1 MLTQRQWNQCRAA
14 LQFYLSVARTSSVH
28 PIEHP
33 AVRSFFEG
41 GEHTPLTP
49 GEIGA
54 LIATEIYTE
63 RPILW
68 TVQQIANATGHS
80 PRKIQYQLAVVHR
93 YKPEMVVGNTAVY
106 RLPNLLLVAHEL
118 DALKEYRHQREA
130 RENSVSPEEY
140 QKEKGHRS
148 ATTRKGREAL
158 WAGIRRRLR
167 I

>member
-49 GEIGA
+49 EEIGA
-54 LIATEIYTE
+54 LVEVEVFNEA
-63 RPILW
+63 PIL
-68 TVQQIANATGHS
+68 TTAYAIAQDVGHS
-80 PRKIQYQLAVVHR
+80 SHR
-93 YKPEMVVGNTAVY
+93 ILSHLENHGIKPEMYAGRVAIY
-106 RLPNLLLVAHEL
+106 RLPDLLLVVREL
-118 DALKEYRHQREA
+118 DALKEHRRQQEA
-130 RENSVSPEEY
+130 RENSVSPEDY
-140 QKEKGHRS
+140 QKEKSNRS